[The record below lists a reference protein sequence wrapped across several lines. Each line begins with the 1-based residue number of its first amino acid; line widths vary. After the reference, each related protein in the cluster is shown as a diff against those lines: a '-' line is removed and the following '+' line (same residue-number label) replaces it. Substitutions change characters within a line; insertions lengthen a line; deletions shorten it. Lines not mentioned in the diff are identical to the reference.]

1 VKGPAA
7 ASVSRTGTPVNGL
20 EGAAIVHIP
29 SAATEKISVGSTTK
43 KADETDDDKP
53 NDNDNNKVKNGD
65 PPYAGNVI
73 IQPDQ
78 QPSRSPDILVDAPSP
93 KIEDDVQADVG
104 LVQKRGVKED
114 SKAIIDLSVPI
125 FNSLAPINGL
135 DNNPDEAKTNGEI
148 KGYFNNNHHIN
159 GVVEDEEEV
168 DSKAEA
174 VETEDKG
181 QYVGNGSWE
190 EKTWKELVRLRE
202 DMFWARLGGFRG

>member
-1 VKGPAA
+1 M
-7 ASVSRTGTPVNGL
+7 
-20 EGAAIVHIP
+20 
-29 SAATEKISVGSTTK
+29 
-43 KADETDDDKP
+43 
-53 NDNDNNKVKNGD
+53 
-65 PPYAGNVI
+65 I

-78 QPSRSPDILVDAPSP
+78 QRSRFPNILVDACSP

-135 DNNPDEAKTNGEI
+135 DNPDEAKTNGVI
-148 KGYFNNNHHIN
+148 KGYLNHNHHVN

-168 DSKAEA
+168 DSKAH
-174 VETEDKG
+174 ETEDEG
-181 QYVGNGSWE
+181 QYVSDGSWE

>member
-1 VKGPAA
+1 MKGPTA

-20 EGAAIVHIP
+20 ESAAIVHTP

-43 KADETDDDKP
+43 KADEAVDGKS
-53 NDNDNNKVKNGD
+53 NDNDNKVKNGD
-65 PPYAGNVI
+65 SPYAGNMI

-78 QPSRSPDILVDAPSP
+78 QRSRFPDILVDACSP

-114 SKAIIDLSVPI
+114 SKAIIDLPVPI

-135 DNNPDEAKTNGEI
+135 DNPDEAKTNGVI
-148 KGYFNNNHHIN
+148 KGYLNHNHHVN

-168 DSKAEA
+168 DSKAH
-174 VETEDKG
+174 ETEDEG
-181 QYVGNGSWE
+181 QYVSDGSWE
-190 EKTWKELVRLRE
+190 EKTWKELVSLRQ